1 MTGVLR
7 ICTNTCDKAYLIAL
21 TVYIHIE
28 RIYRKLSHKLF
39 SFVNDIE
46 AAKHISSLKHRKLR
60 LLDFV
65 IPPAGLGKVCLRHL
79 KSITKQCTLYSSASS
94 FVSTLILNSSDL
106 KECIVSFLAYLYC
119 IHQIVRLLN

>member
-1 MTGVLR
+1 MTGILR
-7 ICTNTCDKAYLIAL
+7 IRANTCDKAHLVAL
-21 TVYIHIE
+21 AVYIHIE

-46 AAKHISSLKHRKLR
+46 AAEHISSLKHRKLR

-79 KSITKQCTLYSSASS
+79 KSITKQCIVLLRIILCQYSYLKFIRFKRMHSVLSRLSLLY
-94 FVSTLILNSSDL
+94 TSDRPP
-106 KECIVSFLAYLYC
+106 F
-119 IHQIVRLLN
+119 